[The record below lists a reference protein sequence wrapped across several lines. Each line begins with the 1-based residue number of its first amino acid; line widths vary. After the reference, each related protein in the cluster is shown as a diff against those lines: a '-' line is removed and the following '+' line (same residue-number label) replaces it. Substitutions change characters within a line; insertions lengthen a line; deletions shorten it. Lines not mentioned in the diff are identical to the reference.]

1 MNMKDIL
8 KTIVRNFHTEPLPQD
23 IIKRDIDI
31 PVDSGAVISIIGS
44 RRAGKTYV
52 LLATMQQLLEK
63 GVSKESIIYI
73 NFEDERLIDLKVSD
87 LDSILQ
93 AYRELYPEND
103 LSEAYIFL
111 DEIQNIEG
119 WEKFV
124 RRIHESITK
133 RVYITGSNSKLL
145 STEIATELRG
155 RTLAYEVFPLSFR
168 EYLRFRGIPH
178 TKNDLYA
185 PSIHA
190 KIVNGLEEY
199 LLYGGFP
206 EVITRERTLKTKTL
220 QEYLNVMITND
231 LIKRYDI
238 KNLKAVQF
246 FVRQVLNSNTKEFSI
261 NKIYNSFQSVGIKIG
276 NTALYDFL
284 EYAQTIYLAFVLNKY
299 VYSDRLKEQTSKK
312 IYAIDSGLYN
322 AVNTSALDDK
332 GKLLEN
338 AMFLHIYRNTKEVAF
353 YKDEYSEC
361 DFIVSENGKPKR
373 AIQVCYSLESD
384 ETRKRELRGLVRA
397 CKALGLREGTI
408 VTYGA
413 SEAATEDDGVKI
425 TVISA
430 DEYFIGTPMQIL
442 HLS

>member
-1 MNMKDIL
+1 MDTKDLL
-8 KTIVRNFHTEPLPQD
+8 KSIIRTFQVEPLPKG

-31 PVDSGAVISIIGS
+31 PIDSGAVISVIGS
-44 RRAGKTYV
+44 RRAGKTY
-52 LLATMQQLLEK
+52 LLLETMQRLLEQ
-63 GVSKESIIYI
+63 GVAKESIIYI

-87 LDSILQ
+87 LDTILQ
-93 AYRELYPEND
+93 AYRELYPDNS

-178 TKNDLYA
+178 EKSDLYA
-185 PSIHA
+185 STVNA

-199 LLYGGFP
+199 LLFGGFP
-206 EVITRERTLKTKTL
+206 EVIARDRPLKTKTL

-238 KNLKAVQF
+238 KSLKAVQF
-246 FVRQVLNSNTKEFSI
+246 FVRQVLNSNTKEFSV
-261 NKIYNSFQSVGIKIG
+261 NKIYNSFQSVGIKIS
-276 NTALYDFL
+276 NTTLYDFL
-284 EYAQTIYLAFVLNKY
+284 EYAQTIYLAFVLNRY
-299 VYSDRLKEQTSKK
+299 VYSDRLREQTSKK

-322 AVNTSALDDK
+322 AVNTRYIDDRA
-332 GKLLEN
+332 KLLEN
-338 AMFLHIYRNTKEVAF
+338 MIFLQIYRNTKEVSF

-361 DFIVSENGKPKR
+361 DFIICEQGKPKQ
-373 AIQVCYSLESD
+373 AIQVCYSMESD
-384 ETRKRELRGLVRA
+384 DTRKREVRGLVRA
-397 CKALGLREGTI
+397 CKALGLGEGTI
-408 VTYGA
+408 ITCQT
-413 SEAATEDDGVKI
+413 TELVIEENGVRI
-425 TVISA
+425 NVVSA
-430 DEYFIGTPMQIL
+430 PEYLLG
-442 HLS
+442 